1 MGVNHAT
8 SGAAVWFAA
17 TAALPSLGTDLYPL
31 APAGVLAGSLV
42 CAGAALLPDADH
54 HSGTIAHSV
63 PVLGKAIARGI
74 GDASGGHRHGFHS
87 VLAAALVTLVAVLA
101 GRFLADVPVLGIVP
115 IGPAIA
121 TIPLICFALKARG
134 FVKRWSTAWG
144 LGLVAAAA
152 VLVFSP
158 DNSTWFPIAVGLG
171 FLTHLAGDALTIEGI
186 PSPTWPLAL
195 TPPRFWTRLPLLR
208 DVWKRN
214 GYLAV
219 PLLGHAGSAREVVL
233 GSALGLYCVY
243 AFVVVGARAVGVE
256 LPALA

>member
-31 APAGVLAGSLV
+31 APAGVLAGALV

-63 PVLGKAIARGI
+63 PVLGKIVARAI
-74 GDASGGHRHGFHS
+74 GDASGGHRHGAHS
-87 VLAAALVTLVAVLA
+87 ILAAALVTLLAVLV
-101 GRFLADVPVLGIVP
+101 GRFTAIIPPLGLVP

-121 TIPLICFALKARG
+121 TIPLICFAAKARG
-134 FVKRWSTAWG
+134 LVGTWSSAWG

-152 VLVFSP
+152 VLLFCP
-158 DNSTWFPIAVGLG
+158 DNATWFPIAVGLG
-171 FLTHLAGDALTIEGI
+171 FLTHLAGDALTVEGI
-186 PSPTWPLAL
+186 PSLTWPLAIR
-195 TPPRFWTRLPLLR
+195 PPRSWTRLPLLR
-208 DVWKRN
+208 MLWHRN

-219 PLLGHAGSAREVVL
+219 PVLGSAGSAREVVL

-243 AFVVVGARAVGVE
+243 AIAVVLMRALGMP
-256 LPALA
+256 LPWAA